1 MLKKFMP
8 FTSRSK
14 QAVAARPVHKIA
26 QPSSAISDDEF
37 PFGRAKFG
45 TVVLMVEL
53 ARCDG
58 YFHEDER
65 LSILDSLKRNF
76 SFTQD
81 QAEGLIQLA
90 EDEILEFWDDQWDN
104 APFRDGILEDFSR
117 KERAELVEML
127 WEVAYA
133 DGKVNPQETSFM
145 WKMSNEIG
153 VSAPATQR
161 AQQRVACRLSQQDP
175 DSNE

>member
-1 MLKKFMP
+1 MP
-8 FTSRSK
+8 EKNQPLDNRIQEAIAS
-14 QAVAARPVHKIA
+14 RPVHTITK
-26 QPSSAISDDEF
+26 PSDANSNDEF

-65 LSILDSLKRNF
+65 RTILDNLKRGF

-81 QAEGLIQLA
+81 QAEGLVQLA

-104 APFRDGILEDFSR
+104 GTFREGIVEDFSR

-133 DGKVNPQETSFM
+133 DGTVNPQETSFM
-145 WKMSNEIG
+145 WKMADGIG
-153 VSAPATQR
+153 VSAPTTQR
-161 AQQRVACRLSQQDP
+161 AQQRVAYRLSQEDRP
-175 DSNE
+175 AN

>member
-1 MLKKFMP
+1 MQKKAPP
-8 FTSRSK
+8 FTAADKEPFSGRPIHTIVPETS
-14 QAVAARPVHKIA
+14 AV
-26 QPSSAISDDEF
+26 SDDEF

-65 LSILDSLKRNF
+65 LTILDSLKRNF
-76 SFTQD
+76 NFTQD
-81 QAEGLIQLA
+81 QAEGLMQLA

-104 APFRDGILEDFSR
+104 GTFRDGILEDFSR

-153 VSAPATQR
+153 VSAPTTQR
-161 AQQRVACRLSQQDP
+161 AQQRVADRLSLQDP
-175 DSNE
+175 AAN

>member
-8 FTSRSK
+8 FTSRDK
-14 QAVAARPVHKIA
+14 QPIGARPIHKVA
-26 QPSSAISDDEF
+26 PKSAANSDDEF

-145 WKMSNEIG
+145 WKMSDEIG
-153 VSAPATQR
+153 VSAPTTQR
-161 AQQRVACRLSQQDP
+161 AQQRVACRLSQ
-175 DSNE
+175 

>member
-1 MLKKFMP
+1 MLRNFSP
-8 FTSRSK
+8 FDPRDK
-14 QAVAARPVHKIA
+14 QALHAKPVHKFA
-26 QPSSAISDDEF
+26 TNDSAISDDEF

-53 ARCDG
+53 ARVDG

-65 LSILDSLKRNF
+65 LIIVDSLKRNF

-81 QAEGLIQLA
+81 QAEGLVTLA

-104 APFRDGILEDFSR
+104 GTFCEGIIEDFSR

-133 DGKVNPQETSFM
+133 DGTINPQETSFM
-145 WKMSNEIG
+145 WKMADGIG
-153 VSAPATQR
+153 VSAPTTQR
-161 AQQRVACRLSQQDP
+161 AQQRVAYRLSKQDQGM
-175 DSNE
+175 N

>member
-1 MLKKFMP
+1 MPRKFTPSASRDKKP
-8 FTSRSK
+8 F
-14 QAVAARPVHKIA
+14 AARPVHKIA
-26 QPSSAISDDEF
+26 KQNSAISDDEF

-65 LSILDSLKRNF
+65 LIILDSLKRNF

-81 QAEGLIQLA
+81 QAEGVVQLA
-90 EDEILEFWDDQWDN
+90 EDELMEFWDDQWDN
-104 APFRDGILEDFSR
+104 GIFRDGILEDFSR

-145 WKMSNEIG
+145 WKMSDEIG
-153 VSAPATQR
+153 VSAPTTQR
-161 AQQRVACRLSQQDP
+161 AQQRVAYRVGQQDP
-175 DSNE
+175 KPN